1 MRYSAQQC
9 LDRARECEWM
19 ATQARDG
26 DAKASF
32 VECARQWQELAR
44 QKEGM
49 ERDQPN
55 MPNSD

>member
-1 MRYSAQQC
+1 
-9 LDRARECEWM
+9 M

-44 QKEGM
+44 QKEDM